1 MTGRVQWPDVLDYCC
16 RQNSSV
22 IDPGARTGTLMNVA
36 RPGVQGV
43 ERPMTLGLSIPR
55 RVVCDL
61 IHFAHRIPSVPV
73 QRVIDVSRV
82 AALRE
87 RLAVPVGWAAL
98 FTKAFALVA
107 RRVPEFRRA
116 YLEYPI
122 ARLYQHPHS
131 IASVAVEREFDGE
144 PGVFFAHVPQ
154 PELSSLRDLE
164 AVLARY
170 KQEPVA
176 DMFGFILSF
185 YRWPRFVRRT
195 LWWYIINVRGSRK
208 AQFLGTFGLSVY
220 SALGA
225 ESLHPL
231 SPLTTTLNYGVIG
244 PDGRVTVRIIYDH
257 RVMDGATVAR
267 GLGLLDDV
275 LNNDI
280 CQELSALSTTEA
292 TAPPLFE
299 RIPSPIVGEG

>member
-1 MTGRVQWPDVLDYCC
+1 
-16 RQNSSV
+16 
-22 IDPGARTGTLMNVA
+22 
-36 RPGVQGV
+36 
-43 ERPMTLGLSIPR
+43 
-55 RVVCDL
+55 L

-73 QRVIDVSRV
+73 QRVIDVGRLAS
-82 AALRE
+82 LRE
-87 RLAVPVGWAAL
+87 RLPDPVGWATL

-107 RRVPEFRRA
+107 RRLPEFRRA

-131 IASVAVEREFDGE
+131 IASVAVEREFEGE
-144 PGVFFAHVPQ
+144 PGVFFAHL
-154 PELSSLRDLE
+154 PEPERAPLRELE
-164 AVLARY
+164 SALARF

-176 DMFGFILSF
+176 EMFAFILAF
-185 YRWPRFVRRT
+185 YRWPRFVRRA
-195 LWWYIINVRGSRK
+195 LWWYVINVRGSRK
-208 AQFLGTFGLSVY
+208 AQFLGTFGVSVY

-275 LNNDI
+275 LNTEI
-280 CQELSALSTTEA
+280 CQELSALADAGASAAASREA
-292 TAPPLFE
+292 SGA
-299 RIPSPIVGEG
+299 IPGQR